1 MKKPHL
7 PKDFIKKC
15 KSVQAKRPK
24 TVIEHIL
31 KHGHITTEELKNL
44 YGYNHPPRAARDVRE
59 QGIPLE
65 TFKVNGSDGRKIA
78 AYKFGDPA
86 KIHNLYGRTVLTKNL
101 KKQLID
107 KYGSI
112 CSIYLERFPSN
123 ELQIDHRIPYEVAG
137 EPSRHESI
145 DAYMLISPSANRAK
159 SWSCEHCTNW
169 TTLKRKSICSS
180 CYWAC
185 PENYQHVAM
194 RQIRRLDLLW
204 QGKET
209 QSFDKLQKKARQSS
223 QDMPSFVKMILE
235 KSLNK

>member
-1 MKKPHL
+1 MKKPKL
-7 PKDFIKKC
+7 PKDFMRKC
-15 KSVQAKRPK
+15 KAIQAKRPK

-31 KHGHITTEELKNL
+31 KKGYITTEELKEL

-65 TFKVNGSDGRKIA
+65 TFKVNSSSGRKIA
-78 AYKFGDPA
+78 AYKFGDPT
-86 KIHNLYGRTVLTKNL
+86 KTRDLHGRTALTKNL

-107 KYGSI
+107 KLGSK
-112 CSIYLERFPSN
+112 CSIYMDNFPET

-137 EPSRHESI
+137 EPSGQEEI
-145 DAYMLISPSANRAK
+145 DDYMLISPSANRAK

-180 CYWAC
+180 CYWAF

-194 RQIRRLDLLW
+194 RQIRRLDLSW
-204 QGKET
+204 QGEET
-209 QSFDKLQKKARQSS
+209 ECYDKLQKEAHEAR
-223 QDMPSFVKMILE
+223 QDMPSFVKMILDRSI
-235 KSLNK
+235 KK